1 MGVKL
6 QLGKIYE
13 YKSGEIH
20 LIFKVTGYFTNE
32 KGVIDRTRCETV
44 KDIGCD
50 DAYWEE
56 GRPFT
61 MHRESF
67 PNVKEL
73 KQSELVLL
81 LLGDREH
88 E

>member
-1 MGVKL
+1 MGVEL
-6 QLGKIYE
+6 QKGKIYE
-13 YKSGEIH
+13 YKSGETH
-20 LIFKVTGYFTNE
+20 LIFKVIGYIHT
-32 KGVIDRTRCETV
+32 DDSDWTRCETV

-61 MHRESF
+61 MHRKSF

>member
-6 QLGKIYE
+6 QKGKIYE
-13 YKSGEIH
+13 YKSGETH
-20 LIFKVTGYFTNE
+20 LIFKVIRYYKNDGTGE
-32 KGVIDRTRCETV
+32 DWTRCETV

-61 MHRESF
+61 MHRKSF